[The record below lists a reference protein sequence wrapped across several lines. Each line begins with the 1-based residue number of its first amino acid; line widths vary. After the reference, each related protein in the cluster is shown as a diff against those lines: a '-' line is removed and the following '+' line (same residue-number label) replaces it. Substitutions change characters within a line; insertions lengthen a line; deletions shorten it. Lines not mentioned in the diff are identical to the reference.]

1 LVTKMPLLALTDLS
15 TEFATPKGRLA
26 AVDRV
31 SLALEPG
38 ETLGLVGESGCG
50 KSTLG
55 KTILRLAEPT
65 GGTIALDGAEA
76 TGLAG
81 APLRRFRRQAQMIF
95 QDPFASLNPRHT
107 IGEILET
114 PLKVHGIGTKAER
127 RAAVR
132 EILAR
137 VGLPADSLGRWPHE
151 FSGGQRQ
158 RIGIAR
164 ALILRPRL
172 VICDEPVSALDVSIQ
187 AQILNLL
194 VDMKR
199 DFGLSY
205 LFISHDLSVVRYFA
219 DRVLVMYLGRIV
231 EEGQGADFWL
241 RPGHPYTR
249 ALVAAVPDPAR
260 RRHAAPIAGEL
271 PSPLDAPGGCRFH
284 PRCPFATD
292 LCRRD
297 QPELRPFGPGR
308 RVACHHAERL
318 IH

>member
-1 LVTKMPLLALTDLS
+1 MPLLALSDIR
-15 TEFATPKGRLA
+15 TEFATPSGRLT
-26 AVDRV
+26 AVDGV
-31 SLALEPG
+31 SLDIEAG
-38 ETLGLVGESGCG
+38 EAVGLVGESGCG
-50 KSTLG
+50 KSSLG
-55 KTILRLAEPT
+55 KTILRLAPPA
-65 GGTIALDGAEA
+65 GGTIAYDGADVTALDGAA
-76 TGLAG
+76 
-81 APLRRFRRQAQMIF
+81 LRPFRRRVQMIF

-114 PLKVHGIGTKAER
+114 PLKVHGIGARPER
-127 RAAVR
+127 QAAVR
-132 EILAR
+132 DILAR
-137 VGLPADSLGRWPHE
+137 VGLPPDSLNRWPHE

-164 ALILRPRL
+164 ALILRPEL

-194 VDMKR
+194 AEMKR

-205 LFISHDLSVVRYFA
+205 LFISHDLGVVRYFA

-231 EEGQGADFWL
+231 EEGQGEAFWTA
-241 RPGHPYTR
+241 PAHPYTR

-260 RRHAAPIAGEL
+260 RRQAAPITGEL
-271 PSPLDAPGGCRFH
+271 PSPHDAPAGCRFH

-292 LCRRD
+292 LCRRE
-297 QPELRPFGPGR
+297 QPELRSFGLGG

-318 IH
+318 IN

>member
-1 LVTKMPLLALTDLS
+1 MPLLALTDLS

-31 SLALEPG
+31 SLAIEPG

-194 VDMKR
+194 VDMKQ

-205 LFISHDLSVVRYFA
+205 LFISHDLGVVRYFA